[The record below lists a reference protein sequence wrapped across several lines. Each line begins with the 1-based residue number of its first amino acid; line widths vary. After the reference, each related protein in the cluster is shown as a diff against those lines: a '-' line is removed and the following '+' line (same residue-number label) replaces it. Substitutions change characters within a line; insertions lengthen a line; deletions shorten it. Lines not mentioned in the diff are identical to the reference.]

1 MANFAKKIFTATLL
15 SKLPH
20 FCFAKRQSVAV
31 TFSFKIKHL
40 QRFFSKIA
48 TLWSKISKSIRYS
61 HFSFLFLKNKIIRK
75 VWKVWQFFNKNA
87 VSL

>member
-1 MANFAKKIFTATLL
+1 MAIFLKKIFTATLW

-20 FCFAKRQSVAV
+20 FDFAKRQSVAV
-31 TFSFKIKHL
+31 TFSFRIKRL

-61 HFSFLFLKNKIIRK
+61 SFSFLF
-75 VWKVWQFFNKNA
+75 
-87 VSL
+87 